1 MNVLTNPTQNP
12 KSLQARIV
20 SGSVVLLSG
29 SMLVTAVNF
38 AYNVVVARFLG
49 PDNYG
54 HATAIYTMLLLVS
67 SVTLSF
73 QIITAKVVAQQG
85 SAATRSS
92 VYRMLHRSSWSCGLF
107 VGFLIVV
114 FRQEITDYLHLP
126 GTFLTVLLAIG
137 AAFYVPLGTRRG
149 WVQGAYSF
157 RALAFNLILEGAV
170 RLIGSIAA
178 ILLGFGVTGVIAA
191 NAAAMAIA
199 WFAIFPKLSP
209 SSANPLGW
217 RYSARE
223 TSQAL
228 VFFSGQMLI
237 NNADIVLVKHFF
249 AATDAGLYAA
259 VAMVGRVMFAF
270 SAAIMNSM
278 FPVVAGARHE
288 DRKNLSLIAT
298 SLVLVLAVGSS
309 MALTLRLLPPS
320 VWTAFF
326 GTGFV
331 IPGPHGLP
339 YLLSLKTVVTMV
351 FSLSVLLIAY
361 EMAYKIANTSWI
373 QLGFSAAVVAS
384 ICRYHS
390 SLRQV
395 LLVQL
400 ALMFLLLL
408 CVGIPFLVDALRHGA
423 GTDEPG
429 GRPVRLLRRVS
440 EDEVISEFLR
450 SDFDHGAYRDY
461 HASLRALV
469 ESPNLD
475 DPGECAKRRALL
487 FVRHFSLWKELPRET
502 EWYEAEIRECD
513 LEQVRVFP
521 RAQWLRLA
529 RGRFAITRVAELMRR
544 RQQPNG
550 DPFMEKIAAI
560 RTRLTQQDHI
570 PGSVLLIG
578 VSESEA
584 LTIIDGNHRFV
595 AAVLENRV
603 QHLRFLCGL
612 SPRMA
617 RCCWYRTNLFTL
629 SRYGKNLLQ
638 HLIYRPETDLE
649 RLVQNSDHSDS
660 ELERLVQNSG

>member
-1 MNVLTNPTQNP
+1 MNVTTNQTSNP

-20 SGSVVLLSG
+20 SGSVVLLTG
-29 SMLVTAVNF
+29 SSLVTAVTF

-49 PDNYG
+49 PENYG
-54 HATAIYTMLLLVS
+54 HATAVYTMLLLVS

-73 QIITAKVVAQQG
+73 QMITAKVVAQQG
-85 SAATRSS
+85 SAETKSS
-92 VYRMLHRSSWSCGLF
+92 AYRMLHRSSWTCGLA
-107 VGFLIVV
+107 VAFLILV
-114 FRQEITDYLHLP
+114 FRQEITNYLHLP

-149 WVQGAYSF
+149 WLQGAYSF
-157 RALAFNLILEGAV
+157 RALSFNLVLEGAV
-170 RLIGSIAA
+170 RLIGSIVA

-191 NAAAMAIA
+191 NASSMAIA
-199 WFAIFPKLSP
+199 WFAIFPELSP
-209 SSANPLGW
+209 SSANPLAW
-217 RYSARE
+217 RSAARE
-223 TSQAL
+223 TSLAL

-249 AATDAGLYAA
+249 AATEAGLYAA

-278 FPVVAGARHE
+278 FPLVAGARHE
-288 DRKNLSLIAT
+288 DRKSLSLIAT
-298 SLVLVLAVGSS
+298 SLMLVLVLGSS
-309 MALTLRLLPPS
+309 MAITLRLLPPS
-320 VWTAFF
+320 VWTTFF
-326 GTGFV
+326 GSGFV

-351 FSLSVLLIAY
+351 FSLSMLFIAY

-373 QLGFSAAVVAS
+373 QLGFSAAVVAG
-384 ICRYHS
+384 ICWFHS
-390 SLRQV
+390 SLEQV

-408 CVGIPFLVDALRHGA
+408 CVGIPFMVNALRNAA
-423 GTDEPG
+423 GSEELSA
-429 GRPVRLLRRVS
+429 RPVRLLRRVS

-450 SDFDHGAYRDY
+450 SDFDHGAYREY
-461 HASLRALV
+461 HASLRTLV

-475 DPGECAKRRALL
+475 DPAECAKRRALL

-502 EWYEAEIRECD
+502 EWYEAEISEGD
-513 LEQVRVFP
+513 LEYIRVFP
-521 RAQWLRLA
+521 RAQWLRLT
-529 RGRFAITRVAELMRR
+529 RGRFAIPRVAELMRR
-544 RQQPNG
+544 REATDA
-550 DPFMEKIAAI
+550 DPFVEKIASI
-560 RTRLTQQDHI
+560 RTRLTHQDRI

-578 VSESEA
+578 TSDA
-584 LTIIDGNHRFV
+584 DPLTIIDGNHRFV

-617 RCCWYRTNLFTL
+617 RCCWYRTNFLTL

-638 HLIYRPETDLE
+638 HLIYRPET
-649 RLVQNSDHSDS
+649 
-660 ELERLVQNSG
+660 ELERLVQNSGRPDSDLERLVQNSG